1 MRKGFTLVEVMI
13 AVVIISVVISALL
26 EIYANSAYTFL
37 KLDKKS
43 AANQYLSFVVDNR
56 DYGLENKNAT
66 LHDLLK
72 DFDIDDDLKKEL
84 KSVKVK
90 IIYQK
95 LQSIDLSDREEL
107 KDTDSQVVFE
117 IGKTILKL
125 NDSSSSI
132 LRVNLQ

>member
-1 MRKGFTLVEVMI
+1 MRKGFTFIEIMI
-13 AVVIISVVISALL
+13 AVVIISVVIGALL
-26 EIYANSAYTFL
+26 EIFANNAYTFL

-43 AANQYLSFVVDNR
+43 TANQYLSFVVDNR

-66 LHDLLK
+66 LYDLLK
-72 DFDIDDDLKKEL
+72 DFELENDLKEEL

-90 IIYQK
+90 IVYQK
-95 LQSIDLSDREEL
+95 LQSIDLSDRQEL
-107 KDTDSQVVFE
+107 KDTNSQAVFE
-117 IGKTILKL
+117 IGKTVLKV